1 LKLGHK
7 KFGRAIF
14 HVQNCPMCQLGSRY
28 VGLQEWVY
36 YIKDNYPKSK
46 VRFEHD
52 QGEKGEAFLMLYEV
66 QRKEC
71 IVRSSEKTRDVF
83 EYEEV
88 EHVDYMELAN
98 IGFVKIERALN
109 KYGINA
115 GRDELT
121 DEEREELHIADMM
134 QAAKYLQ

>member
-1 LKLGHK
+1 
-7 KFGRAIF
+7 
-14 HVQNCPMCQLGSRY
+14 
-28 VGLQEWVY
+28 
-36 YIKDNYPKSK
+36 
-46 VRFEHD
+46 
-52 QGEKGEAFLMLYEV
+52 LMLYEV